1 MVLVAPSMKPDAP
14 AFEAN
19 SLRLKATPALLREAY
34 LGAETH
40 RRGDAGPQTS
50 DHSQVI
56 ERSGISPLT
65 STGLHGLILDGY

>member
-40 RRGDAGPQTS
+40 RRGDAFRVRRHQIIVKSLKDLVRPRG
-50 DHSQVI
+50 I
-56 ERSGISPLT
+56 EPL
-65 STGLHGLILDGY
+65 LPP